1 MVQVVSE
8 ELSASITSMAVI
20 DSEEGALGP
29 DFVLTV
35 LWLHDVE
42 DDGDSVLVVI
52 PDETLVSIGGI
63 PSNNSGPLIGGL
75 SWVIVWYDYLM
86 CRLNIHDLLILWH
99 DIAFAARSDSKLFGA
114 WRALRRVPFF
124 EIEILFRVPVV

>member
-1 MVQVVSE
+1 MQVVSE

-63 PSNNSGPLIGGL
+63 CP
-75 SWVIVWYDYLM
+75 
-86 CRLNIHDLLILWH
+86 HDPISLE
-99 DIAFAARSDSKLFGA
+99 
-114 WRALRRVPFF
+114 RALSRLMVGNNDASAG
-124 EIEILFRVPVV
+124 L